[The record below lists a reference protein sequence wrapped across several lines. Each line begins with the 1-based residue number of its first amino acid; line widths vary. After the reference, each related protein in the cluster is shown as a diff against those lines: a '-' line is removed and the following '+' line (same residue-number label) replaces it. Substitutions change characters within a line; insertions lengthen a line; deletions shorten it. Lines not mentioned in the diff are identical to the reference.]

1 MNYLILQYSYLQIL
15 DLLTTV
21 AFLVNGV
28 KEANPIVRGIMHFTS
43 SPVTGLL
50 LVKVIAILIGVYCWR
65 IRKYDLLLRI
75 NVLFASLVA
84 WNLMALIVASSSPA

>member
-21 AFLVNGV
+21 AFLTKGV
-28 KEANPIVRGIMHFTS
+28 KEANPIVQGMMHITA

-50 LVKVIAILIGVYCWR
+50 LLKLVAILLGVYCWR
-65 IRKYDLLLRI
+65 IRKYHLLLRI
-75 NVLFASLVA
+75 NILFASLVA
-84 WNLMALIVASSSPA
+84 WNLIALIAASKVA

>member
-21 AFLVNGV
+21 AFLTKGV
-28 KEANPIVRGIMHFTS
+28 KEANPIVKGMMHITA

-50 LVKVIAILIGVYCWR
+50 LLKLVAILLGVYCWR
-65 IRKYDLLLRI
+65 IRKYHLLFRI

-84 WNLMALIVASSSPA
+84 WNLLALIAASNVA